1 MSLHHYTVNEY
12 VWDAAINLYTCV
24 SINIDFTLVP
34 TSDQSEVDL
43 VFSRRKHSGVNGSL
57 TSNLLE
63 R

>member
-12 VWDAAINLYTCV
+12 VWDAAINLYTCM
-24 SINIDFTLVP
+24 SRNIDFTLVP

-43 VFSRRKHSGVNGSL
+43 VSRRKHSGVNGSL
-57 TSNLLE
+57 TSNLLD